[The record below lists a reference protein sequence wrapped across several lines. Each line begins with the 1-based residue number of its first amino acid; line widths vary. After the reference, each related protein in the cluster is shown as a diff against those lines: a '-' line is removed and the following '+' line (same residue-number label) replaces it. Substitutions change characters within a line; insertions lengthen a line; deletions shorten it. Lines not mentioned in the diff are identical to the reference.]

1 LEELEP
7 LKDENDL
14 NIEQEKENSL
24 KIIRSIILDLGVFDA
39 DKLILVIKNIM
50 NLEKAEDENLSD

>member
-1 LEELEP
+1 MEELEP

-24 KIIRSIILDLGVFDA
+24 KIIRSIFLDLGVFDA